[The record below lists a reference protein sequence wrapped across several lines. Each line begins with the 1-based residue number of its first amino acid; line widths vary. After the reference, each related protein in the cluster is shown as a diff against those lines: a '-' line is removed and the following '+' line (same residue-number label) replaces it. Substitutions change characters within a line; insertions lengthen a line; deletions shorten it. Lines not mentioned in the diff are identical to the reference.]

1 MSALT
6 GTRWPTMTRPPLYR
20 NGAMLPDP
28 ERMATAHHIRR
39 NPDTGEVS
47 WPPTD
52 MPALLRDLALIL
64 NEKDLDHDT

>member
-1 MSALT
+1 
-6 GTRWPTMTRPPLYR
+6 MTEPRYR

-28 ERMATAHHIRR
+28 ERMAAAHHIRR
-39 NPDTGEVS
+39 DPDTGEIS